1 MIETVGAYDAKTH
14 LSRLLDDV
22 ANGATIVITKH
33 GKPIAKLVPYEDA
46 QRQDRREA
54 IAAMR
59 TLAESVPAWDRV
71 SYRELIEDG
80 RRF

>member
-14 LSRLLDDV
+14 LPRLLDDV
-22 ANGATIVITKH
+22 ANGATIIITKH
-33 GKPIAKLVPYEDA
+33 GRPIAKLVPYDNA
-46 QRQDRREA
+46 RRQERREV

-59 TLAESVPAWDRV
+59 TLAESIPPWDRAL
-71 SYRELIEDG
+71 YRELIEDG